1 MNHVMNDINMYEW
14 TCNLELNSRIQ
25 GLKSGFLS
33 KLVSVSLGV
42 LGFFGLS
49 LPIPLYYLLFE
60 INLNFYQH
68 WMSVRK
74 GF

>member
-49 LPIPLYYLLFE
+49 LPIPLLLPTVW
-60 INLNFYQH
+60 N
-68 WMSVRK
+68 
-74 GF
+74 